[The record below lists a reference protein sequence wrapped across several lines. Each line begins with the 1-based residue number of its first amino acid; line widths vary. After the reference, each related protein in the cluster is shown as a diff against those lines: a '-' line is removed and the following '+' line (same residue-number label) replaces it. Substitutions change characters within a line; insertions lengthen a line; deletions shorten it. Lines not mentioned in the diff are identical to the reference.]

1 MWITWSTAQAGET
14 SSLRAKKVVLGPR
27 FKNVSGWKC
36 LEGNLKEIDIM
47 RIWKTCKNCHEKI
60 W

>member
-27 FKNVSGWKC
+27 FKNNSGCKS
-36 LEGNLKEIDIM
+36 LEGNLKEIHIM
-47 RIWKTCKNCHEKI
+47 SI
-60 W
+60 